1 MPKITFKSPEEAIQH
16 LMDRMEHLEAGLS
29 AQLLINTVLITAVE
43 SAGIVPTGQVA
54 KICRDHARALEGQSE
69 SPAGIRLVRDA
80 LEDQFS
86 SLGKS
91 AEIISGQF
99 DP

>member
-1 MPKITFKSPEEAIQH
+1 
-16 LMDRMEHLEAGLS
+16 MDRMEQLEADLN

-43 SAGIVPTGQVA
+43 SAGIVPAGQVA
-54 KICRDHARALEGQSE
+54 KICRDHARELEGQGKN
-69 SPAGIRLVRDA
+69 PAGIRMVRDT

-91 AEIISGQF
+91 AEIIIGQF